1 MDLVYGFIMSE
12 ICTLRRRLLGGAGAT
27 LMLAGL
33 PGVAHASLQSP
44 NAPLRALSFYNRHTG
59 ERTTAEFWGEGHYL
73 QSGLSQLDT
82 VLRDHRV
89 NEVAPIDR
97 GLYELVYQL
106 AEKLDYHKDIHLISG
121 YRSMK
126 TNEMLA
132 ARSGGVA
139 KRSYHTKAM
148 AVDIAMPGVALSDLR
163 KAALSLQG
171 GGVGYYPRSGFV
183 HVDTGPVRR
192 W

>member
-1 MDLVYGFIMSE
+1 MSE
-12 ICTLRRRLLGGAGAT
+12 ICTFRRRLLGGAGAT

-33 PGVAHASLQSP
+33 PKFAHASRQ
-44 NAPLRALSFYNRHTG
+44 APETQPRSLSFYNRHTG
-59 ERTTAEFWGEGHYL
+59 ERTTAEFWGEGHY
-73 QSGLSQLDT
+73 QSEGLTQLDK

-97 GLYELVYQL
+97 GLYDIVFQL
-106 AEKLDYHKDIHLISG
+106 ARTLDYDKEIHLISG

-126 TNEMLA
+126 TNQMLA

-139 KRSYHTKAM
+139 KKSYHTKAM
-148 AVDIAMPGVALSDLR
+148 AMDIAMPGIDLADLR
-163 KAALSLQG
+163 KAALSLQA

>member
-1 MDLVYGFIMSE
+1 MSE

-27 LMLAGL
+27 MMLAGL
-33 PGVAHASLQSP
+33 PGIAHASRQSP
-44 NAPLRALSFYNRHTG
+44 DAPARTLSFYNRHTG
-59 ERTTAEFWGEGHYL
+59 ERTTADFWGEGHY
-73 QSGLSQLDT
+73 QTEGLGQLDNI
-82 VLRDHRV
+82 LRDHRV

-97 GLYELVYQL
+97 GLYELVFLL
-106 AEKLDYHKDIHLISG
+106 AQKLDYHKEIHLISG

-148 AVDIAMPGVALSDLR
+148 AVDIAMPGIALADVR
-163 KAALSLQG
+163 KAALALQG

-183 HVDTGPVRR
+183 HLDTGRVRR